1 MGGYSKDYH
10 RALTLPDGTSVIVR
24 AVHPDDKALLA
35 DGFAHLSEQSRFRR
49 FLHHKARLSAAE
61 LRFFTEV
68 DGQDHYALGILTHRD
83 GATVPMAIGRL
94 VRSSTMD
101 RDTAEIAVVVMDEF
115 QGRGVGRLLL
125 TELVAAA
132 QERDIAKLRFTLMLD
147 NDPMRRLIHA
157 VLGPDRV
164 VDHDGPVV
172 TLEAD
177 VPSTLQHPVAHLRR
191 AQGLT
196 WRRHIA
202 AAQRLSAALTQPV
215 FPRRS

>member
-1 MGGYSKDYH
+1 MGGYSQNYH
-10 RALTLPDGTSVIVR
+10 RALTLPDGTPVIVR
-24 AVHPDDKALLA
+24 AVRPDDKPLLA

-68 DGQDHYALGILTHRD
+68 DGHDHYALGILAHRD
-83 GATVPMAIGRL
+83 GASVPMAIGRL
-94 VRSSTMD
+94 VRSASMN

-125 TELVAAA
+125 TELAAA
-132 QERDIAKLRFTLMLD
+132 AHERDIVKLQFTLMLD

-164 VDHDGPVV
+164 VEQDGPVV

-191 AQGLT
+191 AQGLA
-196 WRRHIA
+196 WRRNIA
-202 AAQRLSAALTQPV
+202 ATQRLTAAMSRPLSS
-215 FPRRS
+215 PRS